1 MDERG
6 VDEVIDIHCHIL
18 PGIDDGAKTMEDS
31 LLMAKEASKE
41 GIHTIIATPHF
52 NSQYDNRK
60 PLILK
65 KVEELNQALR
75 EANIDVTILPGQEP
89 RIYGEILEDYENNMI
104 QTLNG
109 TPYLFI
115 ELPSDHV
122 PRYTEQLLFEL
133 QMKGLVPILVHPER
147 NMELIERPEKLYRIV
162 EKGALTQV
170 TASSLC
176 GSFGKKIR
184 NFTIQLID
192 ANLTHFLASDAHNVG
207 NRPFK
212 MEEALDFIESE
223 FGMDYI
229 YLFHENAEY
238 LMEGKNIIREM
249 PVPLKRKK
257 KFLFF

>member
-1 MDERG
+1 

-31 LLMAKEASKE
+31 LLMAKKAFKE

-52 NSQYDNRK
+52 NSKYDNRK
-60 PLILK
+60 PLILE

-75 EANIDVTILPGQEP
+75 QANIDVTILPGQEP
-89 RIYGEILEDYENNMI
+89 RIYGEILEDYENNII

-109 TPYLFI
+109 TPYVFI
-115 ELPSDHV
+115 ELPSNHV
-122 PRYTEQLLFEL
+122 PRYTEQLLFDL
-133 QMKGLVPILVHPER
+133 QVKGLVPIIVHPER
-147 NMELIERPEKLYRIV
+147 NMELIERPEKLYRLV

-176 GSFGKKIR
+176 GYFGKKIK
-184 NFTIQLID
+184 NFSIQLIE
-192 ANLTHFLASDAHNVG
+192 ANLTHFLASDAHNIV
-207 NRPFK
+207 NRTFK

-223 FGMDYI
+223 FGIDYI
-229 YLFHENAEY
+229 YLFQENAEY
-238 LMEGKNIIREM
+238 LIDGKNIIRE
-249 PVPLKRKK
+249 VPTPIKKKK